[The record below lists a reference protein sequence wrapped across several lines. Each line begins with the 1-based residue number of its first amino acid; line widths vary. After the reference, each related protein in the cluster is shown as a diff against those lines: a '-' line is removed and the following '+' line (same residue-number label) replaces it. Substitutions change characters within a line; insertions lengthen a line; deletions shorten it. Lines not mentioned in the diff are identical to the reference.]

1 MDNQNDV
8 FMVKDWFKCGFM
20 FVTRLVCCF
29 LLEYWLAL
37 QSIALL
43 LSIVICGSNFFEKFF
58 VIEENSKDNKFQK
71 LVLSQPVFKK
81 YVEKNITEVIIPT
94 IESVPQFTILSKIE
108 YFVSEFILLLYIG
121 VHIACC
127 IITSKV

>member
-1 MDNQNDV
+1 MDNKNDV

-37 QSIALL
+37 QAIALF

-71 LVLSQPVFKK
+71 LVLSQQVFKK

-94 IESVPQFTILSKIE
+94 IESVPHFTILSKIE